1 MDSAPCFTRWQVGC
15 TANPSGA
22 AQDQT
27 ARARER
33 PRETRQGQH
42 DLPHPGHPEHQRA
55 TQAAHVARAVRQLLG
70 AGRGLTPF
78 GRELVAEMEALRMV
92 VDLAHVNA
100 AGVDDALGAM
110 TRPFVV
116 SHSACHAVH
125 AHPRNLSDDQLQRI
139 AERGGVAAGA
149 LYRHFP
155 SKAELFVEVFRS
167 VAEQELADLYEA
179 SSAPGTTVDKLDAIV
194 REFTGNALAQPR
206 LAWALG
212 YEPVDPLVD
221 AERLAYRQTY
231 RERLAELLR
240 RGIEAGELPEQD
252 AELAAASLIGAISEA
267 LVNPLSPVRSERA
280 SDEQTIAAISAF
292 CRRAVGA

>member
-1 MDSAPCFTRWQVGC
+1 MAAARSQAADAQ
-15 TANPSGA
+15 ANRGRGDA
-22 AQDQT
+22 T
-27 ARARER
+27 RER
-33 PRETRQGQH
+33 LLTAAVELLEEG
-42 DLPHPGHPEHQRA
+42 GYAAA
-55 TQAAHVARAVRQLLG
+55 TVAA
-70 AGRGLTPF
+70 
-78 GRELVAEMEALRMV
+78 
-92 VDLAHVNA
+92 
-100 AGVDDALGAM
+100 
-110 TRPFVV
+110 
-116 SHSACHAVH
+116 
-125 AHPRNLSDDQLQRI
+125 I